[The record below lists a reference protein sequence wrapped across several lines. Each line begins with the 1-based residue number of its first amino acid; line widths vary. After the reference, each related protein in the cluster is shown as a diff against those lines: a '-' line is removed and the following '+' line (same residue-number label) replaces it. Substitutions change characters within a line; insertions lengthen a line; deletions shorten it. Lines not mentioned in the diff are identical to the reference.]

1 MKSTSVSSNT
11 RLFPGL
17 VLAGVLA
24 CLVSPLPTLSQ
35 GATATLEFFVQAT
48 PSGGR
53 PEKVMQHPFYL
64 LRQSLAEIERL
75 ARGQTSAPD
84 RDAFINDLSLSDELK
99 EWMKRTGVVDL
110 RGDHFRQALTTD
122 DIMAVEELRAAYLAA
137 NMSMIGLGFPRPK
150 VKLSDRTKNPERWER
165 RQTKYWEKVRSY
177 LELHP
182 ESLQHLDEQ
191 LLDLNPGQEW
201 AKLKWQ
207 HERAVRRETE
217 RLIYSHF
224 LVSRTETS
232 LQGFAR
238 FNAVPPGRYWLTNLW
253 KEARAGDVRLRWE
266 LPVEL
271 RPGQTLTLEL
281 NNANARYQP

>member
-1 MKSTSVSSNT
+1 M
-11 RLFPGL
+11 
-17 VLAGVLA
+17 
-24 CLVSPLPTLSQ
+24 VSPLPTLSQ
-35 GATATLEFFVQAT
+35 GATATLEFFVRAT
-48 PSGGR
+48 PTGGR

-99 EWMKRTGVVDL
+99 EWMKRTSVVDF
-110 RGDHFRQALTTD
+110 RGDDFRKALTTD
-122 DIMAVEELRAAYLAA
+122 DVMAVEELRAAYVAA
-137 NMSMIGLGFPRPK
+137 NLSMIGLGFPRPK

-201 AKLKWQ
+201 AKLEWQ

-217 RLIYSHF
+217 RLIHSRF
-224 LVSRTETS
+224 LVGRTETN

-238 FNAVPPGRYWLTNLW
+238 FSAVPPGQYWLTNLW
-253 KEARAGDVRLRWE
+253 KEAHAGDVRLRWE

>member
-1 MKSTSVSSNT
+1 
-11 RLFPGL
+11 
-17 VLAGVLA
+17 
-24 CLVSPLPTLSQ
+24 
-35 GATATLEFFVQAT
+35 
-48 PSGGR
+48 
-53 PEKVMQHPFYL
+53 MQHPFYL

-75 ARGQTSAPD
+75 ARGQIPAPD

-99 EWMKRTGVVDL
+99 EWMKRTSVVDL
-110 RGDHFRQALTTD
+110 RGDDFREALTTD
-122 DIMAVEELRAAYLAA
+122 DVMAVEELRAAYVAA
-137 NMSMIGLGFPRPK
+137 NMSMIGLGFPRLK

-201 AKLKWQ
+201 AKIERQ
-207 HERAVRRETE
+207 YERARRREIE
-217 RLIYSHF
+217 RLIHNRF
-224 LVSRTETS
+224 LVARTETN

-238 FNAVPPGRYWLTNLW
+238 FSAVPPGRYWLTNLW
-253 KEARAGDVRLRWE
+253 REAHAGDVRLRWE